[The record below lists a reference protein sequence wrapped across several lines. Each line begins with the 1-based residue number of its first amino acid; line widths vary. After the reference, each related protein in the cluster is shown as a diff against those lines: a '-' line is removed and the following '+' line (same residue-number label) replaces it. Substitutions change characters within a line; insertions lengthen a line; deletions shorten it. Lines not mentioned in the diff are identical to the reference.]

1 MNKKLGRIRELLL
14 PLAGFGALLWFL
26 IRVIPKPSR
35 ARYPCMRAAAPL
47 ASSFVIGLLSFASSV
62 LFFKKARRF
71 FYRSRY
77 AIFAS
82 CVAAGAV
89 FAFISLAQVSPV
101 AAASPSAAKS
111 SAVKDAVKLPNDGPN
126 MPMGQG
132 QGIFPGRVVWVHDP
146 AATNEKFANG
156 YGSPYWFDAGETN
169 QSVVDS
175 MLERSLRELTGEAT
189 VADSWRRLFADFNVR
204 HGRSGAGYAKGEKI
218 VIKINL
224 NGTGNGPNNVN
235 TLPQLCH
242 SLLDELVNT
251 VGVAQNCIYL
261 GDPNIAMN
269 REMYYI
275 ILKDFPKVHYWGYG
289 LIVESVKPTK
299 NDVIFASDGG
309 MKDPL
314 PQAYVD
320 AAYMINIPVLKK
332 HHRAGISLT
341 AKNHFG
347 SITPF
352 NSNGAFNW
360 HYSLPVPNGNAA
372 NTNGDYGVYRCLV
385 DFMGHKDLGGK
396 TVLFLVDG
404 LWGSINWGHPA
415 IKWRMSPFNNDWP
428 SSIFVSQDGV
438 AIDSVGFDFLFNEF
452 DRKHPTEGAYD
463 SLDDHGP
470 FPHYNGV
477 DDYLHQA
484 ADPKN
489 WPAGLV
495 YDPEKDGTPIGSL
508 GTHEH
513 WNNPVDRQYT
523 RNLGG
528 ESGIELVY
536 VEGAKSAAVKNA
548 VSSKAKGAAAGAT
561 MGSTKVSSAGT
572 GLKPATNKA
581 TSANA
586 ADASLAKV
594 FGEFED
600 MGLFDAGIAKNPE
613 MKNWNEKNVCDG
625 SSGATIQVK
634 SLGIGTGRGEVFLDG
649 KKVADADGF
658 GQFWFALSPGTYA
671 LVGKCPGY
679 KDVPVGITVSAGEV
693 AYRNFYMIK
702 RR

>member
-1 MNKKLGRIRELLL
+1 MNKKLERIHELLL
-14 PLAGFGALLWFL
+14 PLAGFGALVWFL

-62 LFFKKARRF
+62 LFFKKARGF

-82 CVAAGAV
+82 CVSAGLA
-89 FAFISLAQVSPV
+89 FAFVSAVQVSPL
-101 AAASPSAAKS
+101 AAAAA
-111 SAVKDAVKLPNDGPN
+111 AAAKDAVRLPNDGPN

-132 QGIFPGRVVWVHDP
+132 QGIFPGRVVWVHDS
-146 AATNEKFANG
+146 ASTDENFANG
-156 YGSPYWFDAGETN
+156 NRAPYWFDSNETN
-169 QSVVDS
+169 QSVVDT
-175 MLERSLRELTGEAT
+175 MLERSLRELTGEVT
-189 VADSWRRLFADFNVR
+189 VADSWRRLFADFNVK
-204 HGRSGAGYAKGEKI
+204 HGRSGTAYAKGEKI

-235 TLPQLCH
+235 TSPQLCH
-242 SLLDELVNT
+242 ALLGELVNT

-261 GDPNIAMN
+261 GDPNITMN
-269 REMYYI
+269 KDMYAI
-275 ILKDFPKVHYWGYG
+275 ILKDFPKVHYWGKG
-289 LIVESVKPTK
+289 FGFESVKPTK
-299 NDVIFASDGG
+299 KDVIFASDGG

-332 HHRAGISLT
+332 HHRAGVSLT

-360 HYSLPVPNGNAA
+360 HYSLPVPDGNAA
-372 NTNGDYGVYRCLV
+372 NTNGNYGVYRCLV
-385 DFMGHKDLGGK
+385 DFMGHEDLGGK
-396 TVLFLVDG
+396 TILYLVDG

-415 IKWRMSPFNNDWP
+415 IKWRMAPFNDDWP

-438 AIDSVGFDFLFNEF
+438 AIDSVGFDLLFNEF
-452 DRKHPTEGAYD
+452 DRNHPTEGAYD
-463 SLDDHGP
+463 SRDDHGP

-484 ADPKN
+484 ADPRN

-495 YDPEKDGTPIGSL
+495 YNPEKDGTPLGSL

-513 WNNPVDRQYT
+513 WNNSIDRQYT

-528 ESGIELVY
+528 SSGIELVY
-536 VEGAKSAAVKNA
+536 VEGAKSASVRNA
-548 VSSKAKGAAAGAT
+548 ASTKSKSVTAGPTAGIGAKSAEGASSGAAAA
-561 MGSTKVSSAGT
+561 SAS
-572 GLKPATNKA
+572 
-581 TSANA
+581 TSA
-586 ADASLAKV
+586 KV
-594 FGEFED
+594 YGEFED
-600 MGLFDAGIAKNPE
+600 LALFDAARAKIPA
-613 MKNWNEKNVCDG
+613 MKNWNEKNVCDD

-634 SLGIGTGRGEVFLDG
+634 SLGAGTGRGEVYLDG

-658 GQFWFALSPGTYA
+658 GQFWFALPPGTYTIG
-671 LVGKCPGY
+671 GKCAGY
-679 KDVPVGITVSAGEV
+679 RDVSAGITVAAGEV
-693 AYRNFYMIK
+693 MYRNFYMMK
-702 RR
+702 QR